1 MSQLA
6 SNTRSYLP
14 NAESVPHNDTESSAL
29 GCELPLV
36 SVVVRSYRRP
46 NALFEL
52 VGRLR
57 AQTYPRFEVV
67 ILEQSS
73 DPGLVEGLN
82 ALNDSRLRI
91 TVSPALNPPAARNA
105 AIRESRGDILLFV
118 DDDDLP
124 IQNDW
129 ISHHLANYWNPR
141 CMGVVG
147 RLVSNPEAP
156 KAPRFPRL
164 LRALAMR
171 FTPFYDTRGYAHNT
185 LRKVG
190 IDFLIGSNSS
200 VRRSLVERI
209 GGWDEGIPMNEEQS
223 FSIRFARL
231 RAAGEHFTFDPRPM
245 MWRRTDIAGGL
256 DRRNG
261 DAWYLRELEARLFYY
276 RHVVGYYFPTRY
288 LLLRPLFWPRAVLQV
303 LEWIWDP
310 DNRKHPFSQRLWA
323 SFDLIFRGLTVLRG
337 NRFSPESIRRMSRW
351 T

>member
-6 SNTRSYLP
+6 PDTQAYSTNT
-14 NAESVPHNDTESSAL
+14 ESSPHNDAGASAPSR
-29 GCELPLV
+29 ELPLV

-46 NALFEL
+46 KALFEL
-52 VGRLR
+52 VERLR
-57 AQTYPRFEVV
+57 TQSYPRFEVV
-67 ILEQSS
+67 ILEQSN
-73 DPGLVEGLN
+73 DPGLVEALN
-82 ALNDSRLRI
+82 SLNDSRLQI

-105 AIRESRGDILLFV
+105 AIRKSRGDILLFV

-129 ISHHLANYWNPR
+129 IDHHLANYWDPR

-147 RLVSNPEAP
+147 RLVSNPENP

-231 RAAGEHFTFDPRPM
+231 RAEGEHFTFDPRPM

-276 RHVVGYYFPTRY
+276 RHVVGYYFPRRY

-310 DNRKHPFSQRLWA
+310 DNRNHPFFQRLRA
-323 SFDLIFRGLTVLRG
+323 SLDLILRGPTVLRG
-337 NRFSPESIRRMSRW
+337 KRFSAKSVRRMSQW